1 MWRGSVPD
9 VEHHLVLRAAGSG
22 RVAQGVLGVPV
33 LAAVDDWLVDLSTIL
48 NRCGRD
54 GRVADEPSVLA
65 TRKKESV

>member
-1 MWRGSVPD
+1 
-9 VEHHLVLRAAGSG
+9 
-22 RVAQGVLGVPV
+22 VLGVPV